1 MPTPKKLTLFF
12 MFVGIFACAGGFSTA
27 LAGQSSAEVISKAG
41 TLIKSGNYDQ
51 AEEQLQKALKA
62 RPEDES
68 LWEAYNTIAGR
79 GYVAG
84 WAADDFHW
92 APMKAKRFVAD
103 VVLRKKIVLIDVR
116 SPLETSVW
124 YPESKLFDTF
134 LIPLPLVPSR
144 LYKIHP
150 ERYDEVIFICPTGTR
165 AASASLMAAMMGYKN
180 VYFFKGGYK
189 VLTGL
194 TGGIYRRTEKK
205 LLAEG
210 KIKEPTLPR

>member
-1 MPTPKKLTLFF
+1 MLNLKKLTLFF
-12 MFVGIFACAGGFSTA
+12 MFVGIFAYAGSFTTA
-27 LAGQSSAEVISKAG
+27 LAGQSSAAVVSKAEA
-41 TLIKSGNYDQ
+41 LMKSGDYNQ
-51 AEEQLQKALKA
+51 AEKYLQKVLKTQ
-62 RPEDES
+62 PGDES
-68 LWEAYNTIAGR
+68 LREAYGTASGR

-84 WAADDFHW
+84 WAADDFRW
-92 APMKAKRFVAD
+92 APMKTKKFVAD
-103 VVLRKKIVLIDVR
+103 VVLKKKIAMVDVR

-124 YPESKLFDTF
+124 YPKSKLFDTF
-134 LIPLPLVPSR
+134 LIPLPMVPSR

-194 TGGIYRRTEKK
+194 TGGIYRKTEKK

>member
-1 MPTPKKLTLFF
+1 MPTLKKLTLFF
-12 MFVGIFACAGGFSTA
+12 MFVGIFVYAGSLSTA
-27 LAGQSSAEVISKAG
+27 LAGQSPAEVIGKAG
-41 TLIKSGNYDQ
+41 ALMKSGDYDQ
-51 AEEQLQKALKA
+51 AEEQLQRALKA
-62 RPEDES
+62 RPKDES
-68 LWEAYNTIAGR
+68 LWEANNTIAGR

-84 WAADDFHW
+84 WAADDFRW
-92 APMKAKRFVAD
+92 APMKAKKFVTD
-103 VVLRKKIVLIDVR
+103 VVLKKKIALVDVR
-116 SPLETSVW
+116 SPLETAVW
-124 YPESKLFDTF
+124 YPKSKLFDTF
-134 LIPLPLVPSR
+134 LIPLPTVPSR

-194 TGGIYRRTEKK
+194 TGGIYRKTEKR